1 MGSKKRKSW
10 HEASAKLA
18 TDLVDRAEEWR
29 YVADKLA
36 EALYLLIEEP
46 NEARRRRADDAIS
59 AYENARRQ

>member
-1 MGSKKRKSW
+1 MGSKKRKRW
-10 HEASAKLA
+10 HEANTNMAL
-18 TDLVDRAEEWR
+18 DLVDRAEEWR
-29 YVADKLA
+29 YVADNLA